1 SSLPVLAFRDAGC
14 EAGVDMKHLALILV
28 ALYLLLTGCIVT
40 YRDFPNATTNS
51 LSTDHITQPI
61 FYHVEPVDQ
70 AQKEYG
76 NRWLSALSMI
86 FVPGYYPARS
96 QIDPFGQPGYGAVGR
111 TLAASG
117 MFSNLNEIHQPPKA
131 GLFFKVQFEPI
142 PPSTLVQ
149 YFLESQ
155 LQFINLG
162 ILALIPALTLLPY
175 YTDEGGTTAIY
186 SLYQDSRLLKAY
198 RYSIHKKGA
207 GWIGLLPFAWIN
219 YFTTDLAEAIEG
231 TTMQF
236 LIDAQHDGCFVG
248 SSDCAS
254 SNVVPKAVRSLP
266 QLDRSGS
273 FGQRIDESF
282 QQY

>member
-1 SSLPVLAFRDAGC
+1 
-14 EAGVDMKHLALILV
+14 MKHLALILV
-28 ALYLLLTGCIVT
+28 AFYLLLTGCIVT
-40 YRDFPNATTNS
+40 YRDFPNAKTNS

-96 QIDPFGQPGYGAVGR
+96 QIDPFGQPGYSAVGR

-198 RYSIHKKGA
+198 RYSIRKKGA

-219 YFTTDLAEAIEG
+219 YFTTDLAEAVEG
-231 TTMQF
+231 ATMQF
-236 LIDAQHDGCFVG
+236 LIDAQRDGCFVG
-248 SSDCAS
+248 SSDCVS
-254 SNVVPKAVRSLP
+254 SNMVPKAFRTLP

-282 QQY
+282 HQY

>member
-1 SSLPVLAFRDAGC
+1 MRKDQGSCYGKTK
-14 EAGVDMKHLALILV
+14 VDMKHLALILV
-28 ALYLLLTGCIVT
+28 VLHQLLTGCIVT
-40 YRDFPNATTNS
+40 YRDFPNATRDS
-51 LSTDHITQPI
+51 LSSDHVTQPLS
-61 FYHVEPVDQ
+61 YHVEPVDE

-76 NRWLSALSMI
+76 NRWISALSMV
-86 FVPGYYPARS
+86 FVPGYYPAQS
-96 QIDPFGQPGYGAVGR
+96 QIDPFGQPGYHAVGR
-111 TLAASG
+111 TLMASG
-117 MFSNLNEIHQPPKA
+117 MFSDLNEVQHLPKA
-131 GLFFKVQFEPI
+131 GFFCKVQFEPI
-142 PPSTLVQ
+142 PPSTVVQ

-198 RYSIHKKGA
+198 RYPIHKKGA

-219 YFTTDLAEAIEG
+219 YFTTDLAAAVEG
-231 TTMQF
+231 STLQF
-236 LIDAQHDGCFVG
+236 LIDAQRDGCFAG

-254 SNVVPKAVRSLP
+254 SKVVPKASPSLP
-266 QLDRSGS
+266 QPEGSGS
-273 FGQRIDESF
+273 FGQRIEESL

>member
-1 SSLPVLAFRDAGC
+1 
-14 EAGVDMKHLALILV
+14 MKHLALILV
-28 ALYLLLTGCIVT
+28 ALHLLLTGCIVT
-40 YRDFPNATTNS
+40 YRDFPNATRDS
-51 LSTDHITQPI
+51 LSTDHVTQPL
-61 FYHVEPVDQ
+61 FYHVEPVDE

-86 FVPGYYPARS
+86 FIPGYYPAQS
-96 QIDPFGQPGYGAVGR
+96 QIDPFGQPGYGAVRR

-117 MFSNLNEIHQPPKA
+117 MFSDLNEIQQPPKA
-131 GLFFKVQFEPI
+131 GFFCKVQFEPI
-142 PPSTLVQ
+142 PPSTVVQ

-198 RYSIHKKGA
+198 RYPIRKKGA
-207 GWIGLLPFAWIN
+207 GWVGLLPFAWIN
-219 YFTTDLAEAIEG
+219 YFTTDLAEAVEG
-231 TTMQF
+231 ATMQF
-236 LIDAQHDGCFVG
+236 LIDAQRDGCFVG
-248 SSDCAS
+248 SPDCAS
-254 SNVVPKAVRSLP
+254 SNVIPKAFRSLP
-266 QLDRSGS
+266 QLDGSGS

>member
-1 SSLPVLAFRDAGC
+1 MRQDQGSCDDETEVMMKQLAFT
-14 EAGVDMKHLALILV
+14 LV
-28 ALYLLLTGCIVT
+28 VLHLLLTGCIVT
-40 YRDFPNATTNS
+40 YRDFPNATRDS
-51 LSTDHITQPI
+51 LSTDHVTQPL
-61 FYHVEPVDQ
+61 FYHVEPVDE

-86 FVPGYYPARS
+86 FVPGYYPAQS
-96 QIDPFGQPGYGAVGR
+96 QIDPFGQPGYHAVGR

-117 MFSNLNEIHQPPKA
+117 MFSDLNEMQQPPKA

-142 PPSTLVQ
+142 PPSTVVQ

-198 RYSIHKKGA
+198 RYPIRKKGA

-219 YFTTDLAEAIEG
+219 YFTTDLAEAVEG
-231 TTMQF
+231 ATMQF
-236 LIDAQHDGCFVG
+236 LIDAQRDGCFVG

-254 SNVVPKAVRSLP
+254 SNVVPKAFRSLP

-273 FGQRIDESF
+273 VGEPIQESF
-282 QQY
+282 QRY